1 MNLLKNKLVLLSPI
15 IVLAIVIIFGLT
27 VTPTLNPIPKN
38 IPIAFVN
45 EDQGVDVP
53 NQGKI
58 NIGKTVQEK
67 IQKTTKP
74 ASDKEPVV
82 KWIFLKTSE
91 TAKKGLDNRDYYAA
105 IIIPK
110 DFSLKQA
117 SLRTQNPTSPEVQ
130 IFVNQGMNTMAATMV
145 GQMLNGIV
153 DHLNNNVR
161 TQLLTEFENRGQP
174 LTTKQAS
181 VIASPIVKKVTNVN
195 QIGTHSANGN
205 SPVSLFQP
213 LWIGSIF
220 GAAVLFLMM
229 GKLVFA
235 TRMEKFM
242 NLQIQISVG
251 AVLSLFAGFGLTWIA
266 DALGMNI
273 PQFTDTA
280 LFLSIAYF
288 SFFLMITAVLSWVGL
303 RGIGIFVLILFFGAP
318 LLAMPPEFMPIFYRD
333 WIYSWLPMRFMVEGL
348 RELFFFG
355 KGLSWN
361 HATSIL
367 VWIGS
372 VSLVVTLVSGLKSVS
387 KTMNKTKQYN
397 M

>member
-45 EDQGVDVP
+45 EDQGLDVP

-74 ASDKEPVV
+74 TANKEPAV
-82 KWIFLKTSE
+82 KWIFLKSSE
-91 TAKKGLDNRDYYAA
+91 TAKKGLDNKDYYAA

-117 SLRTQNPTSPEVQ
+117 SLRTPNPTSPEVQ

-145 GQMLNGIV
+145 GQMLNDIV

-161 TQLLTEFENRGQP
+161 TQLLTEFENRGQT
-174 LTTKQAS
+174 LTTKQAY
-181 VIASPIVKKVTNVN
+181 VIPSPIVKRVKNVN
-195 QIGTHSANGN
+195 PIGTHSANGN

-303 RGIGIFVLILFFGAP
+303 KGIGIFVLILFFGAP
-318 LLAMPPEFMPIFYRD
+318 LLAMPPEFMPIFFRD
-333 WIYSWLPMRFMVEGL
+333 WIYPWLPMRFMVEGL

-372 VSLVVTLVSGLKSVS
+372 VSLVVTLASGLKSVS
-387 KTMNKTKQYN
+387 NSMNKTKQYN